1 MCDGKCAHSYSCF
14 DSVSILVP
22 RSVLARWGPTSVCK
36 LTAAADAAVTRMLAD
51 NKKHASNRHSAVQKQ
66 AAVLPPPPTL
76 DNDDDLGLDRLLGIT
91 AATVANKV
99 IATTMSELLFQFN
112 HLVHC

>member
-1 MCDGKCAHSYSCF
+1 MCDGKCAHTYSRF
-14 DSVSILVP
+14 DSVSIFVP

-36 LTAAADAAVTRMLAD
+36 LTAAADAAVTRMLAA

-76 DNDDDLGLDRLLGIT
+76 DNDDDSGLDRLLGIT

-99 IATTMSELLFQFN
+99 IATAMLELRFQLN
-112 HLVHC
+112 HLINC